1 MDEQE
6 DENIGHIY
14 IRNHEAYDKYD
25 AYKLGKSQNCISRES
40 GYISGE
46 IKRGEYILV
55 LQVLSH
61 DLDRIE
67 IKLQKYFKKKDLHVS
82 FPGGGTEFFRREIK
96 NLIVP
101 YLQRK
106 GFEFKKLDPSE
117 LARSKKLTQIVVS
130 SDSESSD
137 SESSDSE
144 SSEENIKGV
153 ILRDWQEDLVKDFR
167 DFINS
172 DKKAGIIIAPTG
184 CGKSY
189 IMNYL
194 AIFEYIKKFNCDCLI
209 MTKRKEI
216 LDNEFIN
223 KGNEMIRS
231 NNLQI
236 EFINLINGD
245 FDWEIFSK
253 NSKSNRI
260 FIINTDKFIMSPKFS
275 NYKSYSYGKI
285 KLALLDECHWSGA
298 DKLSDF
304 LIWLKSNIVNKLI
317 GFSATP
323 VRINEDNQSN
333 TKKVFSHDGE
343 LNVIYTRSYMEA
355 IKDGDRVQTKWLI
368 IPTTNSDLVEVDDI
382 PDEQLGKTD
391 RVLNKS
397 GFKKFAMWLNDFISQ
412 SLNKKGI
419 IWFANKKN
427 LKIFNEFINDNKNS
441 YVNLKQINFICSYS
455 KSQET
460 DIDTIGNLET
470 FKSTKTNSILLAVFR
485 ATEGFDDPSIDFGFN
500 LYTTESSN
508 PLLDQQKEGRVSRN
522 FPNKIFGYFGFL
534 YNQSVETYETTL
546 VKRLGDWINYIKE
559 YESEYT
565 KISKKKKPL
574 IKEHSTEEYVEL
586 LLDSANIKTI
596 EISSIKNKIFN
607 YCESFTGSVSDIKKI
622 LQKANKKSLEAG
634 TELVDTE
641 EKYNEYAKTKTNWVQ
656 SNAIKLESQNWVELL
671 RPDFSQWKTQFYTWS
686 ELCDFC
692 HENKITNIQTFKEFA
707 GKNKVPDYNYILSG
721 MYNSPKFYKDI
732 NTILYTYNQFE
743 LLL

>member
-14 IRNHEAYDKYD
+14 IRTHEAYDEHD

-40 GYISGE
+40 TYISGE
-46 IKRGEYILV
+46 IKRGKYILV
-55 LQVLSH
+55 LQVLY
-61 DLDRIE
+61 DELAVIE
-67 IKLQKYFKKKDLHVS
+67 KKLQKYFTKKDLHVYL
-82 FPGGGTEFFRREIK
+82 GGGTEFFKKSII
-96 NLIVP
+96 NLIIP
-101 YLQRK
+101 YLESK
-106 GFEFKKLDPSE
+106 DFKFKILDSSE
-117 LARSKKLTQIVVS
+117 LERLYKQEQNKFNQIILS
-130 SDSESSD
+130 SDSES
-137 SESSDSE
+137 
-144 SSEENIKGV
+144 EEDIKGV
-153 ILRDWQEDLVKDFR
+153 ILRDWQEDLVEDFR

-223 KGNEMIRS
+223 KGNEMIKS

-275 NYKSYSYGKI
+275 DYKSYSYGKI

-721 MYNSPKFYKDI
+721 MYNLPKFYKDI

>member
-1 MDEQE
+1 MEKSF
-6 DENIGHIY
+6 GYIY
-14 IRNHEAYDKYD
+14 LRTHEAYDKYN
-25 AYKLGKSQNCISRES
+25 AYKLGKSQDCISRES

-67 IKLQKYFKKKDLHVS
+67 IKLQKYFKRKGLYVYLD
-82 FPGGGTEFFRREIK
+82 GGTEFFKKEIE

-101 YLQRK
+101 YLQKK

-137 SESSDSE
+137 SESS
-144 SSEENIKGV
+144 EENIKGV
-153 ILRDWQEDLVKDFR
+153 ILRDWQEDLVEDFR

-184 CGKSY
+184 CGKSF

-194 AIFEYIKKFNCDCLI
+194 CIFEYINKFDSDCLI

-216 LDNEFIN
+216 LDNDFIN
-223 KGNEMIRS
+223 KGNEMIKA

-245 FDWEIFSK
+245 FDWKIFSK

-260 FIINTDKFIMSPKFS
+260 FIINTDKFIMSSKFYD
-275 NYKSYSYGKI
+275 YKSYSYGKI

-382 PDEQLGKTD
+382 PGEQLGKTD

-397 GFKKFAMWLNDFISQ
+397 GFKKFAIWLNDFISQ

-508 PLLDQQKEGRVSRN
+508 PLLDQQKEGRVSRK

-607 YCESFTGSVSDIKKI
+607 YCESFTGSISDIKRI

-641 EKYNEYAKTKTNWVQ
+641 EKYNKYAKTKINWIQ
-656 SNAIKLESQNWVELL
+656 SSEIRLESQNWVELL
-671 RPDFSQWKTQFYTWS
+671 RPDFNQWKTQFYTWDQLK
-686 ELCDFC
+686 EFC
-692 HENKITNIQTFKEFA
+692 QKNKISNIEKFKKFT
-707 GKNKVPDYNYILSG
+707 GTNKVPDYDYILSG
-721 MYNSPKFYKDI
+721 LYNTSKNFKDI
-732 NTILYTYNQFE
+732 NTILYTDNEFD
-743 LLL
+743 LL

>member
-14 IRNHEAYDKYD
+14 IRTHEAYDEHD

-40 GYISGE
+40 TYISGE
-46 IKRGEYILV
+46 IKRGKYILV
-55 LQVLSH
+55 LQVLY
-61 DLDRIE
+61 DELAVIE
-67 IKLQKYFKKKDLHVS
+67 KKLQKYFTKKDLHVYL
-82 FPGGGTEFFRREIK
+82 GGGTEFFKKSII
-96 NLIVP
+96 NLIIP
-101 YLQRK
+101 YLESK
-106 GFEFKKLDPSE
+106 DFKFKILDSSE
-117 LARSKKLTQIVVS
+117 LERLYKQEQNKFNQIILS
-130 SDSESSD
+130 SDSES
-137 SESSDSE
+137 
-144 SSEENIKGV
+144 EEDIKGV
-153 ILRDWQEDLVKDFR
+153 ILRDWQEDLVEDFR

-223 KGNEMIRS
+223 KGNEMIKS

-275 NYKSYSYGKI
+275 DYKSYSYGKI

-333 TKKVFSHDGE
+333 TKKVFSHDEE

-382 PDEQLGKTD
+382 PGEQLGKTD

-721 MYNSPKFYKDI
+721 MYNLPKFYKDI